1 MFFRLGCPW
10 EASWGGKEGAMKLAE
25 IEEHVKSRG
34 THFIVRNTIESMRKM
49 DYLDA
54 LNDAEQILVWARAN
68 YEERKGGA

>member
-1 MFFRLGCPW
+1 
-10 EASWGGKEGAMKLAE
+10 MKLAE